1 MRSTILKL
9 GICFGLSFLVV
20 AGLFAWS
27 QKDTIKDHGF
37 DRTLVTNKIS
47 FIDAISLTKKAY
59 YLAGHDKDT
68 IYLGNYKAPTE
79 LLKITLPTLDTTHIY
94 IQLAKEDSIRSY
106 RTYTVNVQP
115 PYFYF
120 MEGTTPILKRG
131 MINNWQPKRFMYDS
145 TYFISAVTMGNK
157 RVALKSISKKTQ
169 EYALGLQQDTDPK
182 IELKYDILEKQI
194 DGVFCTDGQ
203 MLFSTE
209 LGKLIYIYYYRNQF
223 MVMDPTV
230 QLLYRNNTIDTI
242 SRVQIKPVASQDG
255 NIRKLASP
263 QFLVNRRAAT
273 NDQYLYVYA
282 TGMAKNDNYDNFKR
296 GSTIDL
302 YDLQKN
308 GAYSHSIRV
317 SDFKTFKISDFL
329 VTHNYLITYQGNHLV
344 VYNLHPDTVP
354 TL

>member
-1 MRSTILKL
+1 MKSTILKL
-9 GICFGLSFLVV
+9 ALCFGLSFLIV

-27 QKDTIKDHGF
+27 QKDAIKDHGF
-37 DRTLVTNKIS
+37 DRTLVTDKITYV
-47 FIDAISLTKKAY
+47 DAISLTKKAY
-59 YLAGHDKDT
+59 YFAGHEEDT
-68 IYLGNYKAPTE
+68 IYLGNYKTPTE
-79 LLKITLPTLDTTHIY
+79 LLKITLATLDTTYIS
-94 IQLAKEDSIRSY
+94 IQLDQEDSIQRY
-106 RTYTVNVQP
+106 RRYTVDIRP

-131 MINNWQPKRFMYDS
+131 MLNNWQPQRFMYDS
-145 TYFISAVTMGNK
+145 TYFISAVPMGK
-157 RVALKSISKKTQ
+157 KKVALKSISKKTQ

-203 MLFSTE
+203 MLFSKE
-209 LGKLIYIYYYRNQF
+209 LSKLIYIYYYRNQF
-223 MVMDPTV
+223 MVMDPKIK
-230 QLLYRNNTIDTI
+230 LLYRSNTIDTI
-242 SRVQIKPVASQDG
+242 SRVQIKPVASQGG

-308 GAYSHSIRV
+308 GAYSHSFRV

-329 VTHNYLITYQGNHLV
+329 VTNNYLIAYQGNHIV

-354 TL
+354 TI